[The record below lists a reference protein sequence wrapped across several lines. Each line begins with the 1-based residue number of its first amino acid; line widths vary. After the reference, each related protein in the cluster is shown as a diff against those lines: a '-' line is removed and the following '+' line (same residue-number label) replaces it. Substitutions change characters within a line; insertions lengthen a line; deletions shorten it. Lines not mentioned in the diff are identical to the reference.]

1 MRPRQIAYII
11 WSVIALLGVISW
23 VIPSNGISI
32 GKWTLHWATLAEIL
46 DLKNDSIISYSDNTW
61 IADNEDY
68 SISIDTTIV
77 YIPQKRTLQ
86 PLQPKQELRDS
97 ILQGIVDSIAN
108 ANKEST
114 KTTITGSKPTI
125 AKIPKTTTTT
135 TTTPISKVDT
145 RQYLAKFYQ
154 ALDSAGMIPIRVVH
168 YGDSQIEEDRITNIL
183 RERWQKEYGGGGVGL
198 IPLHQTIPTRSIRQW
213 LSMSGVRQQVKGGP
227 MRYMIYGP
235 RSRRQ
240 QSNDY
245 GVMGHVAVMD
255 NALVSG
261 SEQVVMHIESTGKK
275 QTLHQPFNQ
284 IRLLAYNVEGEVR
297 CNDTTL
303 AIKPYIVTHLLES
316 TNNCQIHLH
325 GKGKVYGI
333 SLETPIGV
341 IVDNVPMRGCSGVIF
356 TGINSTSFS
365 EYYSATNTRL
375 IIMQY
380 GGNMIPQSNTKST
393 IDGYVKNLRTQ
404 IKYLRTCAPQAS
416 ILFIGP
422 SDMSTRKDGKMVT
435 YPLVPYLDKK
445 LEQMAQEEK
454 IGYWSLYEAMGGMN
468 SMVDW
473 VGKGLAGSDY
483 VHFTR
488 AGANKVGQ
496 LLSKWIDEGK
506 GK

>member
-1 MRPRQIAYII
+1 
-11 WSVIALLGVISW
+11 
-23 VIPSNGISI
+23 
-32 GKWTLHWATLAEIL
+32 
-46 DLKNDSIISYSDNTW
+46 
-61 IADNEDY
+61 
-68 SISIDTTIV
+68 
-77 YIPQKRTLQ
+77 
-86 PLQPKQELRDS
+86 
-97 ILQGIVDSIAN
+97 
-108 ANKEST
+108 
-114 KTTITGSKPTI
+114 
-125 AKIPKTTTTT
+125 
-135 TTTPISKVDT
+135 
-145 RQYLAKFYQ
+145 
-154 ALDSAGMIPIRVVH
+154 
-168 YGDSQIEEDRITNIL
+168 
-183 RERWQKEYGGGGVGL
+183 
-198 IPLHQTIPTRSIRQW
+198 
-213 LSMSGVRQQVKGGP
+213 

-341 IVDNVPMRGCSGVIF
+341 MVDNVPMRGCSGVIF